1 MVFNILFLCE
11 TSMLSNTYVRIVC
24 SNENN
29 SIRELLRQLE
39 CWKAELSDT
48 DENGTS
54 ISGLVGRI
62 EKGRQAR
69 RFEKYILPFL
79 EAENAGNDALNEL
92 YKTKKELAV
101 SYAVLRPL
109 LALTTEGR
117 MVDWQILQPEI
128 RRYCELNRR
137 LLELEESRTGVPVQ
151 TKVSEDVWFS
161 LAENFIRE
169 DKALLENR
177 YSSEKDVFDLI
188 SGNAVRKQGVIRVQ
202 GII

>member
-1 MVFNILFLCE
+1 
-11 TSMLSNTYVRIVC
+11 MLSKTYVRIVC

-39 CWKAELSDT
+39 CWKARLSDT
-48 DENGTS
+48 DENGAS
-54 ISGLVGRI
+54 ISGLVDRI

-101 SYAVLRPL
+101 SYAVLKPL
-109 LALTTEGR
+109 LALTAEAR

-137 LLELEESRTGVPVQ
+137 LLELEENRAGVPVQ
-151 TKVSEDVWFS
+151 AKVSEDVWFS
-161 LAENFIRE
+161 LAESFIRE
-169 DKALLENR
+169 DKVLLEDK

-188 SGNAVRKQGVIRVQ
+188 SGNAVRKQDVIKSEYRV
-202 GII
+202 